1 MGARRGLGVL
11 AGVLVAAAVAAAP
24 AAADSGL
31 LVPQGAGS
39 GALAGVRLE
48 SERVTVRVRAP
59 HAQVTVHQVF
69 VGGQARPIRLDH
81 VLPLRREQAAGSI
94 RVLVDGEPVS
104 GQRLEGEAARAWVR
118 AALLR
123 TRHRALARLWGKDLQ
138 ITPLPSLAQGVTCSV
153 EVRSDERL
161 AAASGVG
168 AFVHRPGSTDRVA
181 EVDGAR
187 YHVEL
192 DIEDVEAPG
201 PLWCPTHD
209 LVLTRPSPRRLLA
222 THDGAL
228 VPSAGP
234 LVAAWGT
241 SGARTSS
248 LLVTRWPA
256 DEPAGWFAYLVD
268 PPDGAPEGPAPMAR
282 SLCFVLDATASMAG
296 APISHVRRAIQPAID
311 ALGPDDQ
318 LSLIAYG
325 ETVSRLGP
333 APRSATSETKQAA
346 RAWLHSLHPRGGGDL
361 QRALTLAL
369 DAPRAAG
376 LPFQIVLVSDGRP
389 IGGEADEQGIVAAV
403 TQRLGA
409 PPASIHTVGLGV
421 DAPSTLLDRLALT
434 TRGTPTY
441 VAPREDPQGPLA
453 ALVHGLGGVWLAE
466 PQVDLTALEAFD
478 VEPPPDALPDL
489 LLERPLLVLGR
500 YARSGACDVVLRGRD
515 GLLRRERYQL
525 HQVAERGAGLAVD
538 VIERVAAW
546 RRASHLVDRLRL
558 DAVEDPAL
566 LEELV
571 RLGARYGVVTEYT
584 VSLAEATSPPPG
596 ATAEHVHTARAL
608 LRQLRLWTAGAAGF
622 AQSRGNVGRRAMERV
637 VPDHVPVVVGAPSGR
652 DIDEVRL
659 EGVRHR
665 GGRTFFLRTG
675 EGWVEGAVPSFDG
688 AESIRPGTPRFEAL
702 LDALG
707 PDGVEVFALEGPLV
721 LMWGADVVR
730 VEVP

>member
-1 MGARRGLGVL
+1 MGARPGLSAIAWLGVAL
-11 AGVLVAAAVAAAP
+11 AVAAAP
-24 AAADSGL
+24 ARADSGL
-31 LVPQGAGS
+31 LVPQGAAS

-48 SERVTVRVRAP
+48 SEVVTVRVRAP
-59 HAQVTVHQVF
+59 HAQVTVRQVF
-69 VGGQARPIRLDH
+69 VGGQARPIVLDH
-81 VLPLRREQAAGSI
+81 VLPLRHEQAVGGV
-94 RVLVDGEPVS
+94 RVLVDGEPVA

-118 AALLR
+118 AALVR
-123 TRHRALARLWGKDLQ
+123 TRHRDLARLWGKD
-138 ITPLPSLAQGVTCSV
+138 IHVTPLPSLAQGVTCTV

-181 EVDGAR
+181 EPRGAT
-187 YHVEL
+187 YKVEI
-192 DIEDVEAPG
+192 DIEDAEAPG

-209 LVLTRPSPRRLLA
+209 LALSRPSPRRLLA
-222 THDGAL
+222 HHAGQLT
-228 VPSAGP
+228 PSSGP
-234 LVAAWGT
+234 LVATWGT

-256 DEPAGWFAYLVD
+256 EEAAGWFAYLVD
-268 PPDGAPEGPAPMAR
+268 PPEEGPGGPAPMPR
-282 SLCFVLDATASMAG
+282 SLCFVIDTTASMAG
-296 APISHVRRAIQPAID
+296 ASISHVRRAIRPAID
-311 ALGPDDQ
+311 ALGPQDY

-325 ETVSRLGP
+325 ETITRLGP
-333 APRSATSETKQAA
+333 MPRSATAETKQAA
-346 RAWLHSLHPRGGGDL
+346 RAWLQDLHPRGGGDL
-361 QRALTLAL
+361 QQALTLAL
-369 DAPRAAG
+369 EAPRVQG
-376 LPFQIVLVSDGRP
+376 VPFQIVLVCDGRP
-389 IGGEADEQGIVAAV
+389 VRGDLDEQAIVTAV
-403 TQRLGA
+403 GERLGV

-441 VAPREDPQGPLA
+441 VAPREDPEAPLA
-453 ALVHGLGGVWLAE
+453 ALLRDLRGVWLAE
-466 PQVDLTALEAFD
+466 PEVDLSGLRAFD

-500 YARSGACDVVLRGRD
+500 YAHAGVCDVVLRGRD

-525 HQVAERGAGLAVD
+525 HQVAERGNGLAVD

-584 VSLAEATSPPPG
+584 VSLAEATTAPPG
-596 ATAEHVHTARAL
+596 ATDEHVRAARTL

-622 AQSRGNVGRRAMERV
+622 AQSRGNVGRRSMERV

-675 EGWVEGAVPSFDG
+675 EGWVEGAVPSFEG
-688 AESIRPGTPRFEAL
+688 AESIRPGTARFEAL

-707 PDGVEVFALEGPLV
+707 PDGVDIFALEGPLV
-721 LMWGADVVR
+721 LLWGSQVVR